1 MLSLSKR
8 VVQHAQI
15 RLSSVSEISSTA
27 LIELALNLTNSLT
40 ANDRFERLLSTVR
53 QAVPCDAVVLLHVQ
67 GDYLKPLALQGL
79 TKETLGRRF
88 EIAAHGRFEQICK
101 STTPLRFAAD
111 SPLAD
116 PYDGLLLAHEGDL
129 PVHACMGLPLLS
141 DNKLIGVL
149 TLDSMVPNVF
159 DDIPN
164 RTLDIIAAMSAAT
177 LKTAMMLQ
185 QLEQHSKHNQQVVA
199 ELTHEA
205 LIKDGGELIG
215 ESASMRKL
223 KQEIEMVA
231 ASNFSI
237 LIEGETGVGKEL
249 VARTLHRQSSRRD
262 GPLVYVNCAALPE
275 NLIESELFGHVK
287 GAFTGAER
295 TRTGKF
301 HLASG
306 GTIFLDEIGELP
318 LAAQSKLLRVL
329 QNQEIQ
335 VVGKDDVEYVDVR
348 IVAATNRQLRDEVEQ
363 GRFRADLYHRLSV
376 YPVAVPPLRQRE
388 GDISLLCGYFIEST
402 RRKLGMTQLT
412 LVKNAIKV
420 LSDYDWPGNVREL
433 EHVISRAALRAKS
446 DSHSPIVRIG
456 LTHLALM
463 LPKDKALN
471 GGEPLQADNA
481 YKDAAQADIN
491 LKMQTDDFQRQLILQ
506 HLSEQNGNWSAT
518 AARLQVDRANLNRLA
533 KRLGIRV
540 SKRIE
545 VKPE

>member
-1 MLSLSKR
+1 M
-8 VVQHAQI
+8 
-15 RLSSVSEISSTA
+15 SEISSTA

-40 ANDRFERLLSTVR
+40 DGDRFERLLSTVR
-53 QAVPCDAVVLLHVQ
+53 QAVACDAVVLLHVQ

-88 EIAAHGRFEQICK
+88 EIAAHGRFQQICH

-111 SPLAD
+111 CPLGD

-141 DNKLIGVL
+141 DGKLIGVL

-164 RTLDIIAAMSAAT
+164 RTLDMIAAMSAAT
-177 LKTAMMLQ
+177 LKTAMLLQ

-215 ESASMRKL
+215 ESPSMLKL

-231 ASNFSI
+231 TSNFSI

-249 VARTLHRQSSRRD
+249 VARTLHRQSRRSQ

-301 HLASG
+301 NLASG

-348 IVAATNRQLRDEVEQ
+348 IIAATNRQLRDEVEQ
-363 GRFRADLYHRLSV
+363 GTFRADLYHRLSV
-376 YPVAVPPLRQRE
+376 YPVIVPPLRERD
-388 GDISLLCGYFIEST
+388 GDISLLCGYFIETT
-402 RRKLGMTQLT
+402 RRKLGMQQLT
-412 LVKNAIKV
+412 LANNAMKV
-420 LSDYDWPGNVREL
+420 LNDYDWPGNVREL
-433 EHVISRAALRAKS
+433 EHVISRAALRARN
-446 DSHSPIVRIG
+446 DSRSPIIRIG
-456 LTHLALM
+456 LAHLALM
-463 LPKDKALN
+463 LASDN
-471 GGEPLQADNA
+471 SSQAPNSASVVNSQQTVRDNA
-481 YKDAAQADIN
+481 QLQGEIN
-491 LKMQTDDFQRQLILQ
+491 LKQQTEDFQRQLILQ
-506 HLSEQNGNWSAT
+506 ILTQQNGNWSAT
-518 AARLQVDRANLNRLA
+518 AKRLQMDRANLNRLA
-533 KRLGIRV
+533 KRLGIRI

-545 VKPE
+545 LS

>member
-1 MLSLSKR
+1 M
-8 VVQHAQI
+8 
-15 RLSSVSEISSTA
+15 SEISSTA

-40 ANDRFERLLSTVR
+40 DTDRFERLLSTVR
-53 QAVPCDAVVLLHVQ
+53 QAVACDAVVLLHVQ
-67 GDYLKPLALQGL
+67 GDYLRPLALQGL

-88 EIAAHGRFEQICK
+88 EIAAHE
-101 STTPLRFAAD
+101 RFAEICSSSMPVRFSTD
-111 SPLAD
+111 CPLAD

-164 RTLDIIAAMSAAT
+164 RTLDMIAAMSAAT

-215 ESASMRKL
+215 DSASMRKL

-287 GAFTGAER
+287 GAFTGAEH

-301 HLASG
+301 SLASS

-335 VVGKDDVEYVDVR
+335 VVGKDEVQYVDVR
-348 IVAATNRQLRDEVEQ
+348 ILAATNRQLRDEVEQ

-376 YPVAVPPLRQRE
+376 YPIVVPPLRERE

-402 RRKLGMTQLT
+402 RRKLGMNQLT
-412 LVKNAIKV
+412 LDQKSIKV
-420 LSDYDWPGNVREL
+420 LDDYDWPGNVREL
-433 EHVISRAALRAKS
+433 EHVISRAALRARS

-463 LPKDKALN
+463 LPKTKALTN
-471 GGEPLQADNA
+471 GDASQVDNVRSVA
-481 YKDAAQADIN
+481 VQADIN
-491 LKMQTDDFQRQLILQ
+491 LKQQTDDFQRQLILQ

-518 AARLQVDRANLNRLA
+518 ATRLQMDRANLNRLA
-533 KRLGIRV
+533 KRLGVRV
-540 SKRIE
+540 SKSI
-545 VKPE
+545 VVNAT